1 MNVRVGALA
10 EIATINEKGEIVLDT
25 KGAVILNCGIIPN
38 VKIIDQ
44 KANNTKSIDEGK
56 VIKPISEIPNVVDM
70 EKEKEEEEK
79 EKQEERK
86 EPEKTRDD
94 GADDMII

>member
-70 EKEKEEEEK
+70 EKEKEE
-79 EKQEERK
+79 QEERK